1 MAKAQHA
8 RMAHVWQAVA
18 MAAMVMGAF
27 VLVQGASAEKDAV
40 EKRESG
46 IYVESVET
54 GGKDEMKQLEGS
66 MPQIE
71 AAGMGASMAT
81 MGFKKPKMIT
91 KVGGDKSAVRVSPAS
106 TFLFVFGKQ
115 KSQREMMENPMG
127 GMNGLPPTTSSPKD
141 YALVALALVDGD
153 RVYNSGDG
161 KQIKCAVENVEP
173 KVYRIKPEAPLAPG
187 EYAFTWMQGNAASM
201 MWDFGV
207 DGATK

>member
-27 VLVQGASAEKDAV
+27 VVVQGVSDDEK
-40 EKRESG
+40 KRESG
-46 IYVESVET
+46 IYVESAET

-66 MPQIE
+66 MPQIQAE
-71 AAGMGASMAT
+71 GVGASMAT

-91 KVGGDKSAVRVSPAS
+91 KISGDKSAARVSPAS
-106 TFLFVFGKQ
+106 TFLFVFGGQ

-127 GMNGLPPTTSSPKD
+127 SMNALPPTTSNPKD
-141 YALVALALVDGD
+141 YALIILAPVEGD
-153 RVYNSGDG
+153 RVYNSGGG
-161 KQIKCAVENVEP
+161 KQIKCAVEKLEP
-173 KVYRIKPEAPLAPG
+173 KIFRIKPEAPLAPG
-187 EYAFTWMQGNAASM
+187 EYAFTWMQGGTASM